1 MATVN
6 IRSDVSDSFYRYKMP
21 RIQSKVEGKGNGIKT
36 VIPNMSAIGK
46 SLSRPPTYS
55 TKFFGCELGAQVTF
69 DLKNDRYI
77 VNGAHDAS
85 KLAELLDLFIKKFV
99 LCSSCQNPETD
110 LVITKDQFIVLDCK
124 ACGARS
130 DADMRHKLVAFIIK
144 NPPVSKAGSGGKK
157 DRKGKKNKD
166 KKGDDANDTGS
177 PADGNS
183 QMNSGDEDEEDD
195 EITRRINSEAADLP
209 NDTLADNEDHD
220 DEDWSVDTSADAVAR
235 RMKDLAVDVTK
246 MTGEDDDEDA
256 AGGSKYELFGEWL
269 TENMDASNA
278 DIFAKAEEMEV
289 AEKHKA
295 LQVLAQVIF
304 TENVLKEIPKRTEL
318 LTKFGTTEKHQR
330 SLLGGIERLVG
341 ITHRSLLPK
350 ISLIL
355 KSLYDADVL
364 EEEAILKWGAKPSR
378 KYVDKETSKEV
389 KKKAEAFL
397 SWLAT
402 AEDEDSEEEEE
413 D

>member
-55 TKFFGCELGAQVTF
+55 TKFFGCELGAQVKF
-69 DLKNDRYI
+69 DIKNDRYI

-110 LVITKDQFIVLDCK
+110 LIVTKDQFIVLDCK

-144 NPPVSKAGSGGKK
+144 NPPVSKSGSGGKK
-157 DRKGKKNKD
+157 DRKGKKNK
-166 KKGDDANDTGS
+166 GDDANGNGS

-183 QMNSGDEDEEDD
+183 QMNSGDEDEGDD
-195 EITRRINSEAADLP
+195 EITRRINAEAADLP
-209 NDTLADNEDHD
+209 NAANSDDHD

-235 RMKDLAVDVTK
+235 RMKDLAVDVSK
-246 MTGEDDDEDA
+246 MTGEEDDEE

-269 TENMDASNA
+269 TEHMDASNT
-278 DIFAKAEEMEV
+278 DIYAKAEEMEV
-289 AEKHKA
+289 SDKHKA
-295 LQVLAQVIF
+295 LQVIAQVVF
-304 TENVLKEIPKRTEL
+304 TENVMKEIPKRVEL

-341 ITHRSLLPK
+341 INHRSLLPK

-364 EEEAILKWGAKPSR
+364 DEEVILKWGAKPSR

-389 KKKAEAFL
+389 RKKAEAFL
-397 SWLAT
+397 SWLET
-402 AEDEDSEEEEE
+402 AEDEDSEDDE
-413 D
+413 DED